1 MLYKEY
7 KEKWN
12 NYKYI
17 KLISPL
23 KKSDEFSWLKEVN
36 SQSLQQAIIDL
47 DKGFKNFFQKRAKY
61 PQFKSK
67 HKSKKAFRV
76 PQFVK
81 VNFDAKRVFIPKF
94 KEGIKC
100 KLHRMFFG
108 TIKNATVSM
117 TKSGKYFISII
128 VDDEI
133 TVPALKREPVKHNS
147 LGIDLGIK
155 DFAILSDGTKI
166 SNPEIKQYNKK
177 IERLHRKLSKKQKG
191 SKNRQKAKIAL
202 ACLYEK
208 VNNIKS
214 DFLHKLSRKIINE
227 NQIDHIF
234 IEDLNVNGMIKN
246 HKLARSIQAASWY
259 KFYTLLAYKAE
270 EAGKHL
276 NKIGRFFPS
285 SKMCSVCGYKN
296 DALTLKDREW
306 ICPDCG
312 TSHDRDLNAAINIR
326 NFGINTVGTTGIKAC
341 GENVIPAHSEVVLCE
356 ARSSHFKN

>member
-12 NYKYI
+12 KYKYI

-191 SKNRQKAKIAL
+191 SKNRQKAKIKL

-214 DFLHKLSRKIINE
+214 DFLHKLSKKIINE

-234 IEDLNVNGMIKN
+234 IEDLNVSGKR
-246 HKLARSIQAASWY
+246 KSSLAELSFICSSSSSSW
-259 KFYTLLAYKAE
+259 
-270 EAGKHL
+270 
-276 NKIGRFFPS
+276 
-285 SKMCSVCGYKN
+285 
-296 DALTLKDREW
+296 
-306 ICPDCG
+306 
-312 TSHDRDLNAAINIR
+312 
-326 NFGINTVGTTGIKAC
+326 
-341 GENVIPAHSEVVLCE
+341 
-356 ARSSHFKN
+356 